1 MKHSKSRNKSFILL
15 GLTLMLGAFLTIIFI
30 AQNSQSKDDFT
41 ACEITEF
48 SLDYEN
54 NDSDFSESDFESCTT
69 SFFHEFVPA
78 HFVKTTGQNS
88 GNSFVPIFSVSRKIL
103 YLQLQLHH

>member
-1 MKHSKSRNKSFILL
+1 M
-15 GLTLMLGAFLTIIFI
+15 GAFLTIIFI
-30 AQNSQSKDDFT
+30 SQNSQSKDELT
-41 ACEITEF
+41 AYEITEC
-48 SLDYEN
+48 SLDSEN
-54 NDSDFSESDFESCTT
+54 NDSDCSESGFETCTT

-78 HFVKTTGQNS
+78 YIAKTKGQNS